1 MPKLS
6 GRSPDDL
13 GHGDRK
19 LAAVIR
25 HNLALQGHR
34 AKPMSNG
41 DDIVLHCECGTKATF
56 DGYRDHIYAVC
67 RDTPVRVPPA

>member
-1 MPKLS
+1 MPKRS

-13 GHGDRK
+13 AHRDRK

-25 HNLALQGHR
+25 HNLALQGHT

-41 DDIVLHCECGTKATF
+41 DGIVLNCECGTKATV
-56 DGYRDHIYAVC
+56 DGYRDHLLAIC
-67 RDTPVRVPPA
+67 RDTPVRVPPR